1 MAMKILTDDSRGFTL
16 FTVIVSSEWI
26 MLRGDLSHRL
36 VVVQSMSPQS
46 SYDIVYHTVTQQLIV
61 QDTRSLHQSKTEIWS
76 RNGSVLKSLWQR
88 GGWVIFS
95 ELGSWGLCGAWLIF
109 DDGNKEYYYMAQ
121 SRSYGGNGGFKWV
134 VVGSRRLGA
143 VWSGSHLVV
152 GSGRWVGNGG
162 EVSVVVMYIQTET
175 TEVVSRDVQEMRR
188 RDSLRADGMG
198 SIDIVYQGEISA
210 VHELSLGV
218 SKWDIN
224 GKKEESCGCGLRTSY
239 AVINCVMG
247 SRMEDLQLREY
258 RERGGRN
265 TGEDLH
271 GDMTCVSVYRVLE
284 CSKSIS
290 LHILGA
296 DCRSTTWG
304 HRYPGGKQGECGR
317 EEQLSYGDG
326 RRAHS
331 QAAEAVVTRRACC
344 MGGRGGERQ
353 RTQYVSSR
361 GILRREGTK
370 GLHSERRTFALDL
383 DGEIGRQRGLVRGMA
398 RLDHETSC
406 CVYGVMKGLCKLGVT
421 IHTQGNCSQE
431 RDTPRGR
438 RHATPWLGVGIVEQF
453 IIMRF
458 CYGVQ
463 YIRSIFWH
471 SPMLVVDRRD
481 HKMRTREYFSVGRD
495 TGYQHGEQ
503 ILDYVRF
510 TMTALCNRH
519 KGLDSI
525 QSEDVGDT
533 NEVKGT
539 QLEVLIRQSNE
550 RSILL
555 LPCHNFRGVVWT
567 RAAKQEWNASS
578 LDYKTSCVLNG
589 GGTMGVK
596 TSVNTNLWGDMT
608 VVDLGCS
615 TGGGLSGDTGD
626 RGSLLHMETSKKD
639 SCTMRREIDGNEGD
653 NIGVL
658 TNLRHSAWEAYNRRQ
673 FSVGYSYSTLSSGF
687 LLITGIVCLGGNDER
702 IESHNLLA
710 VEQPYRSVAQQGV
723 DQNLGLYVFER
734 VRLSIVR
741 KILAEILGVAWL
753 TSLIYGLQGCQV
765 LSIHLYTGRRTLRE
779 QNFFMIP
786 LLLKGNFLLNKGL
799 KLSEINHLQEIS

>member
-383 DGEIGRQRGLVRGMA
+383 GVSLFSY
-398 RLDHETSC
+398 RLRAQ
-406 CVYGVMKGLCKLGVT
+406 GWT
-421 IHTQGNCSQE
+421 IY
-431 RDTPRGR
+431 R

-519 KGLDSI
+519 K
-525 QSEDVGDT
+525 
-533 NEVKGT
+533 VK
-539 QLEVLIRQSNE
+539 VAR
-550 RSILL
+550 
-555 LPCHNFRGVVWT
+555 C
-567 RAAKQEWNASS
+567 EWA
-578 LDYKTSCVLNG
+578 
-589 GGTMGVK
+589 
-596 TSVNTNLWGDMT
+596 
-608 VVDLGCS
+608 
-615 TGGGLSGDTGD
+615 
-626 RGSLLHMETSKKD
+626 
-639 SCTMRREIDGNEGD
+639 
-653 NIGVL
+653 
-658 TNLRHSAWEAYNRRQ
+658 
-673 FSVGYSYSTLSSGF
+673 
-687 LLITGIVCLGGNDER
+687 
-702 IESHNLLA
+702 
-710 VEQPYRSVAQQGV
+710 
-723 DQNLGLYVFER
+723 
-734 VRLSIVR
+734 
-741 KILAEILGVAWL
+741 
-753 TSLIYGLQGCQV
+753 
-765 LSIHLYTGRRTLRE
+765 
-779 QNFFMIP
+779 
-786 LLLKGNFLLNKGL
+786 
-799 KLSEINHLQEIS
+799 